1 MPQVKPVD
9 NTAATGVK
17 GGRVH
22 WLLLDYRY
30 RYSEKVLSL
39 PQAVMFS
46 ARQLVVAMSVLLC
59 LDPRPAD
66 AAPAPIWYMC
76 DLCEVSSV

>member
-1 MPQVKPVD
+1 MKPVD
-9 NTAATGVK
+9 NTAATGV
-17 GGRVH
+17 GWVH
-22 WLLLDYRY
+22 EHLLDYRY

-46 ARQLVVAMSVLLC
+46 AQQLVVAMSVLAC
-59 LDPRPAD
+59 LNPRPGD
-66 AAPAPIWYMC
+66 GAPAPIWYMC

>member
-9 NTAATGVK
+9 NTAATAVK
-17 GGRVH
+17 GGWVLGTRAPEQSV
-22 WLLLDYRY
+22 D
-30 RYSEKVLSL
+30 SEKVLSL
-39 PQAVMFS
+39 PRAVMFS
-46 ARQLVVAMSVLLC
+46 ARQLVLVVAMSVLN
-59 LDPRPAD
+59 PRSGD